1 MRNRIILCF
10 LLCILLISTS
20 VCSVYA
26 DSTERRE
33 ALSTSSAIYWIDN
46 NTIDSILSRSA
57 APIANGLIEGE
68 LVDVQQTREVVRPQ
82 DANGLK
88 AIMLTL
94 IGDYETVT
102 TDYTYQ
108 SSNGYYSHSITTER
122 DWSWIMTCAL
132 FVVVVWCVFRGVV
145 AILCRR

>member
-1 MRNRIILCF
+1 MKTKILCF
-10 LLCILLISTS
+10 LLCILLVASS
-20 VCSVYA
+20 VCSIYA
-26 DSTERRE
+26 TDTERRDNV
-33 ALSTSSAIYWIDN
+33 SSSGAIYWIDGG
-46 NTIDSILSRSA
+46 TLDTILSRSA
-57 APIANGLIEGE
+57 APIASNVIEGE
-68 LVDVQQTREVVRPQ
+68 LVKVEQTRETVRPQ

-132 FVVVVWCVFRGVV
+132 FVVVMWCVFRGVV